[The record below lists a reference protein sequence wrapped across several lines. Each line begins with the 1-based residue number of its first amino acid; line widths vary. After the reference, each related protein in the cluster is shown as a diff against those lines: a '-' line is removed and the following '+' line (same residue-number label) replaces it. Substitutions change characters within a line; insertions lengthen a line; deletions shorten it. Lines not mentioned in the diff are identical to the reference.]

1 MRSFVRSREGHI
13 TIHEKG
19 DIHGKGEGLVFL
31 QQLNLK
37 RAARLRTDVLSTKFY
52 DDFRNNG
59 RKLDPDTLIYLQD
72 LHGSFKGQPMGVR
85 PSEKH
90 ENDPNIP
97 TSGSNT
103 TFMIPN
109 SSFNQFTQAVLR
121 IFEQFER
128 IQGNDSQSVAIV
140 VNPIPGVLDR
150 TPAGLYYYPMSSGV
164 ADSFFFYPV
173 EGKSSDEGVAR
184 IAFGHG
190 YAAVRD
196 DFPIIPMLT
205 IRNPE
210 IPSKICSGQKFFYAI
225 DMDKSN
231 GLKGVEM
238 EKMEMLNVRHAGPH
252 VNYFGSS
259 GGVDFDKL
267 LSPDDPLGLGYASG
281 LRSIMEQIAARS
293 GNFQIEFTFNVFDG
307 KGVVHVVQ
315 YKVMPGI
322 DTTPIEIPIDGKRE
336 FVSTDHVQGHGIIKG
351 IRHAI
356 AISPFNYRK
365 ENHDDVR
372 EKLKGLNQGMK
383 ERGERYILVCP
394 GRLGTSNR
402 DWGMSVEFSDISNA
416 AAIVEFGYDISGSH
430 AIEMSREEMTG
441 GHFGSHFLWQIL
453 GGASESDKVRRL
465 RMLGSQGTHFITN
478 LITKGIIYL
487 HVDPLNARLDPWF
500 FEPPQ
505 GQPENPVYQKTF
517 DQPVTVYAELSGKQ
531 KRCVIK

>member
-1 MRSFVRSREGHI
+1 MRTFVKAREGDV
-13 TIHEKG
+13 TIHQKG
-19 DIHGKGEGLVFL
+19 PDLHGKSEGLVFL
-31 QQLNLK
+31 QRLQLK
-37 RAARLRTDVLSTKFY
+37 RAARLRTDVLSTRFY

-72 LHGSFKGQPMGVR
+72 LHGSFKGQPISVR

-97 TSGSNT
+97 TSGANT
-103 TFMIPN
+103 SFMIPN
-109 SSFNQFTQAVLR
+109 SNFNQFQSAMLR
-121 IFEQFER
+121 IYENFEKAQ
-128 IQGNDSQSVAIV
+128 INDSESVEIV

-164 ADSFFFYPV
+164 ADSFFYYPV
-173 EGKSSDEGVAR
+173 EDKRSDEGIAR

-190 YAAVRD
+190 YAVVRD
-196 DFPIIPMLT
+196 DFPVIPMLT
-205 IRNPE
+205 IRNPTS
-210 IPSKICSGQKFFYAI
+210 PSSICRGQTFFYAI
-225 DMDKSN
+225 DMEKNN

-307 KGVVHVVQ
+307 IGVFHVVQ
-315 YKVMPGI
+315 YKMMGGI
-322 DTTPIEIPIDGKRE
+322 DNTPIVIPDDGKKTY
-336 FVSTDHVQGHGIIKG
+336 VSTDHVQGHGVIKG
-351 IRHAI
+351 IRHVI

-365 ENHDDVR
+365 EQHDDVR
-372 EKLKGLNQGMK
+372 KELKELNEGMK
-383 ERGERYILVCP
+383 ERGERYVLVCP

-402 DWGMSVEFSDISNA
+402 DWGINVEFSDISNA

-441 GHFGSHFLWQIL
+441 GHFGSHFLYQIL
-453 GGASESDKVRRL
+453 GGATEAEKVRRL
-465 RMLGSQGTHFITN
+465 RSMGSQGTHFMTN

-487 HVDPLNARLDPWF
+487 HVDPLSARLDPWF
-500 FEPPQ
+500 FEPPE
-505 GQPENPVYQKTF
+505 GKEDAPIYVKTF
-517 DQPVTVYAELSGKQ
+517 QQAVTIYADLSGK